1 MVLLQPQTFHWRK
14 DVTPWSSPAAVG
26 LSIGSYLILVFGL
39 RSILKHQV
47 RVPVWIT
54 ALHNLILC
62 GWSLL
67 LFIGTLSESIKES
80 FSIGGGTWLFC
91 LPKGTAVQGALY
103 YWSYMYYL
111 SKYYEFVDTILLVLK
126 GKPLTVLHVF
136 HHSVV
141 VVMAWL
147 WLDQAQSLQQLA
159 LMFNTGVHVIM
170 YYYYFLCA
178 IGRPPRW
185 KKTGD

>member
-91 LPKGTAVQGALY
+91 LPKGTAVQAGMGHGSHHCFTPIAHPNSERTEHLQC
-103 YWSYMYYL
+103 L
-111 SKYYEFVDTILLVLK
+111 RLAAGCLVL
-126 GKPLTVLHVF
+126 LELYVL
-136 HHSVV
+136 
-141 VVMAWL
+141 
-147 WLDQAQSLQQLA
+147 SLKIL
-159 LMFNTGVHVIM
+159 
-170 YYYYFLCA
+170 
-178 IGRPPRW
+178 
-185 KKTGD
+185 